1 MNDPAVRGLLRS
13 VARDRRAVHV
23 DVPRSVATG
32 IGQLRGQILTWYL
45 VAGVVA
51 IVIGTGAVGA
61 RVALAQSAGGGSDA
75 PTPVVNS
82 VATTPAAAPVTVTA
96 TETGTSTRTVT
107 ETVTSHSTATVTAT
121 STTTETATT
130 TTTETTTET
139 VPTTVTNTTTVTV
152 PTTVTSTTTVTVAA
166 PSSGGRCRPNPC

>member
-13 VARDRRAVHV
+13 VARDRRTVHV

-45 VAGVVA
+45 VAGAVA

-61 RVALAQSAGGGSDA
+61 RVALAQSAGERSDA

-82 VATTPAAAPVTVTA
+82 VSTTPTAAPVTVTA

-121 STTTETATT
+121 STA
-130 TTTETTTET
+130 TETTTET